1 MIFYCFR
8 SATSG
13 SAHHALAVTQLRA
26 LVLASRV
33 LLSHHLL
40 WSGPPLWSMLLHP
53 FRVKAAS
60 EAEVAWQQKLT
71 AAEAEIAELRQN
83 IEVSYG

>member
-1 MIFYCFR
+1 
-8 SATSG
+8 
-13 SAHHALAVTQLRA
+13 
-26 LVLASRV
+26 
-33 LLSHHLL
+33 
-40 WSGPPLWSMLLHP
+40 
-53 FRVKAAS
+53 VKAAS